1 MLTLKGCY
9 RLTGIVGLL
18 SRNTG
23 LDSLLLNCTVTNLQ
37 PYIEVPLS
45 ILHNKHKNK
54 VDLSARAIHSLLRTE
69 NTLKHVKLSKNLQQK
84 RYFDIAAKLVNNASP
99 QVQPYMKLMR
109 IDKPIGDIYF
119 SITNY

>member
-9 RLTGIVGLL
+9 RFTGIVGLL
-18 SRNTG
+18 SRNTC
-23 LDSLLLNCTVTNLQ
+23 LDSLLLNYTVRNLQ
-37 PYIEVPLS
+37 PCIKIPTLS
-45 ILHNKHKNK
+45 VLHNKHKHK

-69 NTLKHVKLSKNLQQK
+69 NTLKHIKLSKNLQQK

-109 IDKPIGDIYF
+109 IDKPIGNIF
-119 SITNY
+119 LNN